1 MPTSPAVVII
11 PACNEE
17 PGIARVIADIPRELV
32 AEIIVVDNGSTDRTA
47 ARAREAGARV
57 IPQPERGY
65 GAACLAGIAGLPPG
79 TEVVLFLD
87 GDYSDDPA
95 QAKDLLRALE
105 EHRADLVLG
114 SRTRGHPEP
123 GSLTPQQRFGNWLST
138 AIIRLIYGHAYTDLG
153 PFRAIRREALSKL
166 DMRDRTYGWTVEMQ
180 VKALQQG
187 LKVVEIPVSYR
198 PRLGQSKV
206 SGTLSGTVKAGYKI
220 LWTIARLSVRH
231 RLPCRK
237 QRKKESST
245 KSHEERR

>member
-11 PACNEE
+11 PARNEE
-17 PGIARVIADIPRELV
+17 PGIARVIADIPRDLV

-57 IPQPERGY
+57 ISQPERGY
-65 GAACLAGIAGLPPG
+65 GAACLAGIAALPPG

-95 QAKDLLRALE
+95 QVQDLLRALE
-105 EHRADLVLG
+105 QHRADLVLG

-138 AIIRLIYGHAYTDLG
+138 AIIRLLYGHAYTDLG

-166 DMRDRTYGWTVEMQ
+166 DMQDRTYGWTVEMQ
-180 VKALQQG
+180 VKAIRMKLR
-187 LKVVEIPVSYR
+187 LAETPVDSLR
-198 PRLGQSKV
+198 RRSGRSKV
-206 SGTLSGTVKAGYKI
+206 GGTVRGVIGASTGI
-220 LWTIARLSVRH
+220 LGTIFRLRCSRV
-231 RLPCRK
+231 PPFNRK
-237 QRKKESST
+237 RKTTHGNEGP
-245 KSHEERR
+245 